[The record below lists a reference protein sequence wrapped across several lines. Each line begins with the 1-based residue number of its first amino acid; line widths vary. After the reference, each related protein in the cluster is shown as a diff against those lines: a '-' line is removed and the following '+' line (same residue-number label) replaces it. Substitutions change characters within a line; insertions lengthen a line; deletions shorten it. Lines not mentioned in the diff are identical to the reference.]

1 MYDLGLP
8 RGFLPIPA
16 STSSGIGK
24 MPASNFRNS
33 CRSCFYVL
41 IQLFSQV
48 ISVFKNR
55 KRKRK
60 VCVFVMRQN
69 MIFPISECADGC
81 YSLVE
86 MCDLVTIPP
95 IRFLVIP
102 PSTWP
107 TTVKMPASNFRNPLG
122 DCFYALIQLFPQ
134 VINIFKNAEVETNE
148 SNFKVWKMC
157 FSLISVTGDSWYS
170 LL

>member
-60 VCVFVMRQN
+60 VCVFVMRKN

-134 VINIFKNAEVETNE
+134 VINIFKNAETETNE
-148 SNFKVWKMC
+148 SNFTVWEMC
-157 FSLISVTGDSWYS
+157 FPLISDPGDSWYS